1 MKVQVIGCGNL
12 DRGDDAAGLLVVHR
26 LRQLGIPAE
35 AQSGEAT
42 ALMEALARS
51 QKVILV
57 DAVAARNEDE
67 IGTIVAWNAGLVPLP
82 GDLFC
87 CSTHAFGVREAV
99 ELARNMG
106 RMPQSLIVY
115 GIAGRDFQMWASL
128 SPGVA
133 EAVER
138 VAQHIAS
145 EFFSARSP
153 EHALIGTVKEII

>member
-1 MKVQVIGCGNL
+1 MKVLVIGCGNL

-26 LRQLGIPAE
+26 LRQLGIAAE

-42 ALMEALARS
+42 ALMELLSHS
-51 QKVILV
+51 QRVVLV
-57 DAVAARNEDE
+57 DAVAAQHEDE
-67 IGTIVAWNAGLVPLP
+67 LGTVQAWNAGLVPLP
-82 GDLFC
+82 QDCFC

-99 ELARNMG
+99 ELTRTLG

-115 GIAGRDFQMWASL
+115 GIAGRDFRIGASL

-138 VAQHIAS
+138 VAQQIAS
-145 EFFSARSP
+145 EFFSTRSP
-153 EHALIGTVKEII
+153 EQAFIGTVKEII